1 MAAAAGARLTYPRTA
16 AAADV
21 PPDLG
26 DRATRERL
34 SPAALRGFFAVMARW
49 GVRDDDARQ
58 LLGGPSRA
66 TFYDIKRDPSR
77 SCTVDELTRI
87 SYLVGIFKA
96 LNVLHGETLADRW
109 MHLPNANRLFGGD
122 TPLAY
127 ALRGGIPALDR
138 IRRLLD
144 ARRGL

>member
-1 MAAAAGARLTYPRTA
+1 MPPAGARHAYPRTA
-16 AAADV
+16 AV
-21 PPDLG
+21 SQSVEFG
-26 DRATRERL
+26 DRETRDRL
-34 SPAALRGFFAVMARW
+34 SPAALRGFFAIMDRW
-49 GVRDDDARQ
+49 GVRDEDARQ

-66 TFYDIKRDPSR
+66 TFYGIKRDPSR
-77 SCTVDELTRI
+77 ACSVDELTRI
-87 SYLVGIFKA
+87 SYLIGIFKA

-109 MHLPNANRLFGGD
+109 MQLPNTNRMFGGD

-127 ALRGGIPALDR
+127 AIRGGIPALDQ